1 MFKLLGKQQY
11 FYEAFSGVTERRA
24 ENRGTAGQG
33 CGSEEEEGRGSG
45 CRARE
50 KNRAIWGYLRTLKSL
65 TEDPEIIFS
74 HAEALAKL
82 KGKGALGK
90 FREFRKSPGSRSLS
104 TAMEWMEKNLI
115 SQEK

>member
-1 MFKLLGKQQY
+1 MKLFQALRRGGQKIGGLPARVA
-11 FYEAFSGVTERRA
+11 EARRKRA
-24 ENRGTAGQG
+24 EEAAAERVRKIAQY
-33 CGSEEEEGRGSG
+33 E
-45 CRARE
+45 
-50 KNRAIWGYLRTLKSL
+50 GYLRTLKSL
-65 TEDPEIIFS
+65 TEAPEIIFS